1 MFKYAHVHCRSSGK
15 TCQNIISPSKI
26 YKGLHNL
33 HKIFPLESNLPGI
46 IKTFSYN
53 QSLLINDE
61 SAKPPTLKSWNTVP
75 GCTDEKTIL
84 INKIFQS

>member
-1 MFKYAHVHCRSSGK
+1 MIKYVHVHGRSSGK
-15 TCQNIISPSKI
+15 TCQNIFPSKI

-53 QSLLINDE
+53 QSLLINVE
-61 SAKPPTLKSWNTVP
+61 SAKPPTLKSWKTVS
-75 GCTDEKTIL
+75 GYMDEKTIL